1 MNWQPPHIS
10 KIYEALTAIADNRME
25 LSEDKRTAKCFSSS
39 KGKFYEIEYD
49 KETRSI
55 MSNDNTAFFKGE
67 ISYPMIAM
75 LMLLGELP
83 YTVEL
88 ANYFINI
95 PWKDLLQ
102 KHKKKGKNDY
112 DAGVAEVLATLS
124 EKEIDITPIKTEVE
138 KIHKIALDLK
148 LERLGKMRFPPKGY

>member
-25 LSEDKRTAKCFSSS
+25 LSENKRTAKCYSSS

-49 KETRSI
+49 KESHSI

-75 LMLLGELP
+75 LMLIGELP
-83 YTVEL
+83 YSMNL
-88 ANYFINI
+88 ANQFKDI

-102 KHKKKGKNDY
+102 KYKKKGKNDY
-112 DAGVAEVLATLS
+112 DAGVEEVLNTISA
-124 EKEIDITPIKTEVE
+124 KGIDVTPIKAEVE
-138 KIHKIALDLK
+138 RIHKLALELK